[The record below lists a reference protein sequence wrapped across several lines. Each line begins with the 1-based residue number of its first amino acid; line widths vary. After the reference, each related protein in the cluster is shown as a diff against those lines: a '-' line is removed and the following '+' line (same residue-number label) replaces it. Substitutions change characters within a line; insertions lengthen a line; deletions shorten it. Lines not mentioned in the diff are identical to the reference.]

1 MANII
6 LVVIGDLALIGIVSL
21 DVFISRDISG
31 KRNKNTNSKNQDNE

>member
-6 LVVIGDLALIGIVSL
+6 LVVIGALALIGMVSL